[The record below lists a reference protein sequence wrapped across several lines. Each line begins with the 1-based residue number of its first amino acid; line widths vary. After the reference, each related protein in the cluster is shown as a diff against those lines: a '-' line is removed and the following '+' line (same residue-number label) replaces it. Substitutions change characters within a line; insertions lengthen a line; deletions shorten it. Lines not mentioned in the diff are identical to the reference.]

1 MERQPSSRPST
12 PAQPRTSGS
21 DAEQIARRFLEQ
33 AGCHLLAAN
42 YRTRQGEID
51 LVMREGQRLLFVEVK
66 ARRHDLFGGAL
77 ASVTVRKQQKIIA
90 SARAFLHHHPH
101 FHDLDCRFDV
111 VTLQC
116 HQGRWRIDW
125 LPGAFTP

>member
-1 MERQPSSRPST
+1 MERQPLSQH
-12 PAQPRTSGS
+12 PALARPRTSGN

-33 AGCHLLAAN
+33 SGCHLLAAN

-51 LVMREGQRLLFVEVK
+51 LVMREGQRLLFVEVR
-66 ARRHDLFGGAL
+66 ARRHDMFGGAL
-77 ASVTVRKQQKIIA
+77 ASVTFRKQQKIIA

-101 FHDLDCRFDV
+101 FQDLDCRFDV

-116 HQGRWRIDW
+116 QQGHWQIEW